1 MIQTT
6 EVWVLS
12 CDKCH
17 KPYGRPFPSKY
28 QLLTE
33 AARLGGWTIKDP
45 HAICKDCNEKDQ
57 SKDF

>member
-6 EVWVLS
+6 EVWVIT

-17 KPYGRPFPSKY
+17 KPYGRSFSSKY

-33 AARLGGWTIKDP
+33 AARLGGWKINDP
-45 HAICKDCNEKDQ
+45 HALCKDCQ
-57 SKDF
+57 